1 MRCLELGDRGWG
13 ILAWTY
19 AAVDLLHDPWTT
31 VIVKSSLLPSP
42 AQLACRVCCLG
53 PRLAEDIYQP
63 MTNDLARLSDCQTA
77 INSLLKTT
85 CTPHWY

>member
-1 MRCLELGDRGWG
+1 MTGGGG

-19 AAVDLLHDPWTT
+19 AVVDLLHDPWTT

-53 PRLAEDIYQP
+53 PLPAENIYQP
-63 MTNDLARLSDCQTA
+63 TTDGLARLPDCQTA
-77 INSLLKTT
+77 INSLLKTL
-85 CTPHWY
+85 CTPHRH